1 MIADCTAI
9 ILAGGDSQRMGGD
22 KANLVLG
29 EQTLLQHVITTMR
42 ELFPEVA
49 VCDGRHDAISGV
61 VRAESFPPGFW
72 YRRFWH
78 RQKGRGL
85 RRSSCLNS

>member
-42 ELFPEVA
+42 ELFPEALHLHQQLV
-49 VCDGRHDAISGV
+49 
-61 VRAESFPPGFW
+61 
-72 YRRFWH
+72 
-78 RQKGRGL
+78 QQGL
-85 RRSSCLNS
+85 IQ